1 MKDYEVVMVSLDER
15 EAGYYLC
22 FITFAV
28 ANMLPDGNGT
38 VTIKIL
44 DNEHNKIT
52 RSQLASETS
61 YLVKLLGR

>member
-1 MKDYEVVMVSLDER
+1 MKGYEVVMVSLDER

-22 FITFAV
+22 LITFAV

-52 RSQLASETS
+52 RSQLA
-61 YLVKLLGR
+61 